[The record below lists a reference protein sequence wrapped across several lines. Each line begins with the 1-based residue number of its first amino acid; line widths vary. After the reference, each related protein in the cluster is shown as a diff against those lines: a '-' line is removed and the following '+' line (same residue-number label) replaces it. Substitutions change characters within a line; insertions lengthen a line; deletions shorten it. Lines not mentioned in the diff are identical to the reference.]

1 LLSQQLNF
9 FDNPSET
16 NSQIDFYS
24 LELDLSEFRGA
35 VFTRPEVVDFILDL
49 VGYRIECPLH
59 KQRILEPSFGNGD
72 FLLRVV
78 ERLLKTWRQL
88 PHLQDPVAVI
98 GKAIL
103 AVEIHPA
110 TFWNTRSTLLT
121 KLGQEGFSTRIATE
135 LVDRW
140 LVLGDFLLLDLK
152 NDFDFVVGNPPYVR
166 QEMIP
171 DALMAIYRDRYRTI
185 YDRAGLYI
193 PFIERSLLALQQGG
207 DLGFICA
214 DRWMKNRY
222 GKLLRKMIADDFHL
236 KIYVDMVDTPAFQSD
251 VIAYPAITVISRQ
264 QPGNTRIARRP
275 RIEARFL
282 GDLADR
288 LRAETLDVTSGNVS
302 ELQMVTSK
310 TEPWL
315 LNGLE
320 RTAIVRRLEQKFPT
334 LESTGCKVG
343 IGVATGADSVFI
355 GDFDTLDIE
364 EDRKVPLA
372 MTRDIR
378 SGQVKWLGRVV
389 VNPFLENGD
398 LVNLREY
405 PKLNRYLETHKEI
418 VAGRYCARKS
428 PDNWYRTID
437 RITPSLAQKPK
448 LLIPDIKGEAQVV
461 FEDGKLYPHHNL
473 YYIVAESWDLRA
485 LQAVLMSS
493 IVRLFIMTYSTQMR
507 GGYLRFQAQYLRR
520 ICIPQWQDVSMEL
533 RDELI
538 AAAKSGNL
546 EECDRVTFKLF
557 QLTTDEQTSLSKA
570 RSMGFE

>member
-9 FDNPSET
+9 FDKPSET
-16 NSQIDFYS
+16 DSQIDVYS
-24 LELDLSEFRGA
+24 LEPDLSEFRGA
-35 VFTRPEVVDFILDL
+35 IFTRPEVVDFILDL
-49 VGYRIECPLH
+49 VGYRIECPLYE
-59 KQRILEPSFGNGD
+59 QRILEPSFGNGD

-88 PHLQDPVAVI
+88 PHLQDPVTVM

-110 TFWNTRSTLLT
+110 TFWNTRSILLA
-121 KLGQEGFSTRIATE
+121 KLGQEGFSAQIATE
-135 LVDRW
+135 LVDCW
-140 LVLGDFLLLDLK
+140 LVLGDFLLLDLE
-152 NDFDFVVGNPPYVR
+152 NDFNFVVGNPPYVR

-185 YDRAGLYI
+185 YDRADLYI

-222 GKLLRKMIADDFHL
+222 GQLLRRMIADDFHL

-264 QPGNTRIARRP
+264 QPGSTRIARRP
-275 RIEARFL
+275 RIESRFL
-282 GDLADR
+282 KDLANR
-288 LRAETLDVTSGNVS
+288 LRAETIDVTSGNVS

-315 LNGLE
+315 LNALE
-320 RTAIVRRLEQKFPT
+320 RTTIVRRLEQQFPT

-355 GDFDTLDIE
+355 GDFDALDIE
-364 EDRKVPLA
+364 EDRKLPLA

-378 SGQVKWLGRVV
+378 SGQVKWLGHVV

-398 LVNLREY
+398 LVDLRKY
-405 PKLNRYLETHKEI
+405 PKLNRYLETHREI

-428 PDNWYRTID
+428 PSNWYRTID

-533 RDELI
+533 RDELV
-538 AAAKSGNL
+538 AAAKSGDL
-546 EECDRVTFKLF
+546 GECDRVTFKLF
-557 QLTTDEQTSLSKA
+557 QVTTDEQFILSDLK
-570 RSMGFE
+570 S

>member
-1 LLSQQLNF
+1 LFSQQLNLF
-9 FDNPSET
+9 GKSEEG
-16 NSQIDFYS
+16 SAIVS
-24 LELDLSEFRGA
+24 ALLVPDLSESRGA
-35 VFTRPEVVDFILDL
+35 IFTRLEIVDFILDL
-49 VGYRIECPLH
+49 VGYTIDRPLYQ
-59 KQRILEPSFGNGD
+59 QRILEPSCGNGN
-72 FLLRVV
+72 FLLPTI
-78 ERLLKTWRQL
+78 ERLLKSWHQFENSA
-88 PHLQDPVAVI
+88 DPVATL
-98 GKAIL
+98 GPAIL
-103 AVEIHPA
+103 AVELHPE
-110 TFWNTRSTLLT
+110 TFFGTRSRILA
-121 KLGQEGFSTRIATE
+121 KLEGEGFSTAIATA

-140 LVLGDFLLLDLK
+140 LVLGDFLSIDLE

-171 DALMAIYRDRYRTI
+171 DALMAFYRDRYSTI
-185 YDRAGLYI
+185 YDRADLYI
-193 PFIERSLLALQQGG
+193 PFIERSLLALRSGG

-222 GKLLRKMIADDFHL
+222 GQLLRRMIADDFHL

-264 QPGNTRIARRP
+264 QPGSTRIARRP
-275 RIEARFL
+275 MIESRFL
-282 GDLADR
+282 GDLANR
-288 LRAETLDVTSGNVS
+288 LRAETIDVTSGDVS

-315 LNGLE
+315 LNALE
-320 RTAIVRRLEQKFPT
+320 RTAIVRRLEQQFPT

-355 GDFDTLDIE
+355 GDFDALDIE
-364 EDRKVPLA
+364 EDRKLPLA

-398 LVNLREY
+398 LVDLRKY

-428 PDNWYRTID
+428 PSNWYRTID

-538 AAAKSGNL
+538 AAAKLGDL
-546 EECDRVTFKLF
+546 EECDRVTFTLF
-557 QLTTDEQTSLSKA
+557 QVTTDEQFILGGLKL
-570 RSMGFE
+570 